1 MRYHYFFI
9 FFHCRT
15 IIPRYCSHHVHDR
28 SLLPGHQGQRCRL
41 PRADGDNPRCQ
52 FRVANPFL
60 VIECRLSHCCS
71 RRLFMLFMRTYADH
85 SWEIEKG
92 FGGSLWVMDD
102 FHGQMQPPN
111 ISATVFPG
119 LISCFTRSEGARL
132 PPDLACAAGALS
144 LWSKVSRNLSR

>member
-1 MRYHYFFI
+1 MILHHY
-9 FFHCRT
+9 FHCRT
-15 IIPRYCSHHVHDR
+15 SILYRSHHVHDR

-52 FRVANPFL
+52 FRDIVA
-60 VIECRLSHCCS
+60 VGGCSCCS
-71 RRLFMLFMRTYADH
+71 CEHMRIIH
-85 SWEIEKG
+85 GGLRKG
-92 FGGSLWVMDD
+92 LVDLCRVMDD
-102 FHGQMQPPN
+102 FHGQMHEVITPN

-144 LWSKVSRNLSR
+144 LWSKVRSRNLSR